1 MTEEKTTKE
10 RFDRL
15 LDAMAHGERP
25 SGKRKAK
32 AGTSDRDASADCG
45 ETQAPSD
52 TSEDAS
58 SKPKY
63 ESR

>member
-15 LDAMAHGERP
+15 LDAMAHGKRP

-32 AGTSDRDASADCG
+32 AQTSHKDASGGYAETQPPKGTSGDASL
-45 ETQAPSD
+45 
-52 TSEDAS
+52 
-58 SKPKY
+58 KPKRG
-63 ESR
+63 SG